1 MRFLLRELPL
11 LRYVVPPM
19 KHTVVFLFG
28 AVVSASLVSCTG
40 QTRVFRQPSS
50 AMEPTVLTGE
60 KFTADMS
67 EKARTRLGRGDI
79 VILKESGQLVLKR
92 IVAIQ
97 GDTIEG
103 RDLKVFLNRTLLS
116 EPYVQHTG
124 KRPLGLATLEKF
136 GPVTVTAGK
145 LFVAGDN
152 RDYSLDSRDPSFG
165 LVSVSQ
171 VLGKPVSVID
181 SPMAGRAGTA
191 IR

>member
-1 MRFLLRELPL
+1 MRFLLPELPL

-79 VILKESGQLVLKR
+79 VIRLEKLLVPLSQAAS
-92 IVAIQ
+92 VQ
-97 GDTIEG
+97 
-103 RDLKVFLNRTLLS
+103 LS
-116 EPYVQHTG
+116 E
-124 KRPLGLATLEKF
+124 A
-136 GPVTVTAGK
+136 
-145 LFVAGDN
+145 VA
-152 RDYSLDSRDPSFG
+152 
-165 LVSVSQ
+165 
-171 VLGKPVSVID
+171 
-181 SPMAGRAGTA
+181 
-191 IR
+191 